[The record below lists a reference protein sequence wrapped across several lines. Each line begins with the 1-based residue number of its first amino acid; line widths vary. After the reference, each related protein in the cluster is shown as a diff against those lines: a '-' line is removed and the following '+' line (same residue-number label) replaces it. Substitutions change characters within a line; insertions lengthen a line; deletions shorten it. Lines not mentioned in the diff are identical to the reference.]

1 MTEYRKAVEYY
12 ASNNIDYLFHNKGSA
27 HAQIIFE
34 NIFKNAREHIRISAL
49 NLWNTEVVRTK
60 EYLEALKLFLDQPKT
75 KLDIL
80 VKSMP
85 ADEELTEESDNNIY
99 RILYSHPAYLAGR
112 IRIKT
117 GNGKCFKTI
126 EGSEIH
132 FCTADG
138 HMYRY
143 EDDITERTA
152 QCNFNDSDTAKNFET
167 LFDSAFN
174 GVAEDVNLKN
184 IFAQHGN

>member
-12 ASNNIDYLFHNKGSA
+12 ASNNIDYLFHNKGND
-27 HAQIIFE
+27 HAKIIFE
-34 NIFKNAREHIRISAL
+34 NIFKNAREHIRISAF
-49 NLWNTEVVRTK
+49 NLWNTDVVRTE
-60 EYLEALKLFLDQPKT
+60 EYLESLKVFLDQPKT
-75 KLDIL
+75 RLDIL

-117 GNGKCFKTI
+117 GNGKCFKTP
-126 EGSEIH
+126 EGSEVH

-143 EDDITERTA
+143 EDNIIERTA
-152 QCNFNDSDTAKNFET
+152 QCNFNDSSTAENFEN
-167 LFDSAFN
+167 LFDSAFQSISS
-174 GVAEDVNLKN
+174 VVNLAN
-184 IFAQHGN
+184 IFA